1 MWIQKPGLTESR
13 FFKTAARCLLQRG
26 GLSLLR
32 SRHRR
37 EFRILMFHRFARS
50 NRCHVETICSH
61 LARHFEPLSL
71 SQIATALQRGAA
83 LPANAITVT
92 VDDGYRNF
100 LEHGHSIFRK
110 HRIPTTVYVVSG
122 FVDGR
127 CWLWSDQVAF
137 ALEHTPKRFLEARV
151 NGTTYQLQLTSAQQ
165 RIAAADTLLEALK
178 IIPNDMRIRFISSLG
193 ALCEMDV
200 PSQPPAHLE
209 AMTWDDLRA
218 AAAEGVEIGCHSE
231 SHPILSQITNPRELE
246 REIRGAKVLIEKQ
259 LRREVR
265 HFAYPNGRD
274 IDISE
279 AAVDAVRHAGFV
291 TAATT
296 SAGLN
301 TKSSDH
307 LRLRRLPLSDD
318 TPLHYAAE
326 TLVGLH
332 L

>member
-1 MWIQKPGLTESR
+1 MRIQNPRLTESR
-13 FFKTAARCLLQRG
+13 FLKTAARCLLQRG
-26 GLSLLR
+26 GLSLLH

-37 EFRILMFHRFARS
+37 KFRILTFHTFAQSNRS
-50 NRCHVETICSH
+50 NVESICAH
-61 LARHFEPLSL
+61 LARHFEPVPLSL
-71 SQIATALQRGAA
+71 IATALQRGAA

-92 VDDGYRNF
+92 VDDGYRSF

-110 HRIPTTVYVVSG
+110 HRIPTTVNVVSG

-137 ALEHTPKRFLEARV
+137 VLEHTPKRSLEAEL

-165 RIAAADTLLEALK
+165 RLAATDTLLEALK
-178 IIPNDMRIRFISSLG
+178 IIPNDMRVRFVSGLG
-193 ALCEMDV
+193 ALCGVDV
-200 PSQPPAHLE
+200 PSQPPAHLQ

-218 AAAEGVEIGCHSE
+218 VAAEGVEIGCHSD

-246 REIRGAKVLIEKQ
+246 RETWGAKVLIEKQ
-259 LRREVR
+259 LRHEVR
-265 HFAYPNGRD
+265 HFCYPNGRE

-279 AAVDAVRHAGFV
+279 AAVDAVRQAGYV

-301 TKSSDH
+301 TRFSDH
-307 LRLRRLPLSDD
+307 MRLRRLSFSDD

-326 TLVGLH
+326 KLVGLH